1 MESISSMKMVFAR
14 LAGAVMASSLN
25 KTNFGQGTVA
35 MEGLSPPPLP
45 GIKRA
50 PSLEWLGRLT
60 HVVLCTVVKEK
71 SAGGPPERNRGLS
84 LGCHQGI
91 RAGPYSVAPI
101 DALKRWRA
109 SVV

>member
-1 MESISSMKMVFAR
+1 MAGR
-14 LAGAVMASSLN
+14 GAVLD
-25 KTNFGQGTVA
+25 GQGGDPEA
-35 MEGLSPPPLP
+35 CD
-45 GIKRA
+45 
-50 PSLEWLGRLT
+50 GRLI
-60 HVVLCTVVKEK
+60 HLILFTVVKEK

>member
-1 MESISSMKMVFAR
+1 MVAGR
-14 LAGAVMASSLN
+14 GAVLD
-25 KTNFGQGTVA
+25 GQGGDPEA
-35 MEGLSPPPLP
+35 CD
-45 GIKRA
+45 
-50 PSLEWLGRLT
+50 GRLI
-60 HVVLCTVVKEK
+60 HLILFTVVKEECWR
-71 SAGGPPERNRGLS
+71 APERNRGLS